1 MGAGVAHAVNDV
13 AAARVRNGDRCH
25 RRTTRGEFVDGGGIQ
40 IGIGRHRQGARNRRG
55 GHDQL
60 MRVEAL
66 LQTFLPQRQTLMNTK
81 AVLFVDNHQRQA
93 VKLHLFLENG
103 VRADNHLHLP
113 AGYRLLLRKARFA
126 LLLPGQPAH
135 FNSQR
140 GKPVTEIVGVLLGQQ
155 FRRCHQRHLLAVG
168 DSAQSGQRG
177 DQRFTGTHIALHQAH
192 HRHIQ
197 RHIAFDLGG
206 HPRLGAGG
214 FKRQ

>member
-1 MGAGVAHAVNDV
+1 
-13 AAARVRNGDRCH
+13 
-25 RRTTRGEFVDGGGIQ
+25 
-40 IGIGRHRQGARNRRG
+40 
-55 GHDQL
+55 

-81 AVLFVDNHQRQA
+81 AVLFVDNDQRQA

-103 VRADNHLHLP
+103 VCADNHLHLP
-113 AGYRLLLRKARFA
+113 AGNGFLLRKARFA

-155 FRRCHQRHLLAVG
+155 FRRRHQRHLLTVG
-168 DSAQSGQRG
+168 DGAQSGQRG
-177 DQRFTGTHIALHQAH
+177 DQRFPGTHVALHQAH
-192 HRHIQ
+192 HWHIQ
-197 RHIAFDLGG
+197 RHIAFDLGS